1 MSQLNEIYDNERIEK
16 DTFRSMRELTK
27 YSKILSKGNN
37 LFIII
42 KKNLHL
48 LKLISAK
55 SLFKISMLLDSL
67 PEENVSF
74 TFYTEEKIENQ
85 NNKNSIKQKK
95 NSYKKNNEV
104 NNIYIID
111 NVDNNLAE
119 GIYKNGKGNIIGYN
133 YNLFKCIWKYI
144 YLISLIVSIIFFIL
158 FSIYSLFAL
167 IKEKYYIL
175 FGNISTLFNLCL
187 LIFTCYSGYKKLNTK
202 KKVTFKNE
210 NILLIIFIHLDLL
223 CMILWIYIYNKEKEG
238 FELSVLLI
246 IDIILILL
254 DISSIILLY
263 LNIKI
268 FEFCKEYSDLY
279 DEGIPLID
287 V

>member
-48 LKLISAK
+48 LKFNNAK

-74 TFYTEEKIENQ
+74 TFYTEEKIENK
-85 NNKNSIKQKK
+85 NNKNEIKQKK
-95 NSYKKNNEV
+95 NSYKTNTDV

-111 NVDNNLAE
+111 NIDNNLAE
-119 GIYKNGKGNIIGYN
+119 GIYKNGKGNFIGYN
-133 YNLFKCIWKYI
+133 YKLFKCIWKYI
-144 YLISLIVSIIFFIL
+144 YIISLIISIISLIL
-158 FSIYSLFAL
+158 FSIYSIFAL
-167 IKEKYYIL
+167 IRKKYYIL
-175 FGNISTLFNLCL
+175 LGSIATLFNLS
-187 LIFTCYSGYKKLNTK
+187 LIIFACYSGYKKLNGK
-202 KKVTFKNE
+202 KKVSFRNE
-210 NILLIIFIHLDLL
+210 NIVLIIFIHLDLL
-223 CMILWIYIYNKEKEG
+223 CTIFWIYIYNKKKEG
-238 FELSVLLI
+238 FELYVLLI
-246 IDIILILL
+246 IEIILIML

-263 LNIKI
+263 LNIKMM
-268 FEFCKEYSDLY
+268 EFCKEYSDLY
-279 DEGIPLID
+279 DEGIPLVD